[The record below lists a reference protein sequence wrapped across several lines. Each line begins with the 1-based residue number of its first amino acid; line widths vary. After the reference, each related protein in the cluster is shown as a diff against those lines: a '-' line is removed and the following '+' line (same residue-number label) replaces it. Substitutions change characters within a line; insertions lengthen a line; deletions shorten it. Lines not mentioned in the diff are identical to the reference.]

1 MRASI
6 ILVKKANK
14 VGLLQNINDYLDQF
28 SVKCTAKFNKKGV
41 STDYSVD
48 LKKKIITVNSV
59 SEQISDSDIS
69 EMMEIRE
76 STFKAFSKETVKT
89 FVNTIPSCPTIE
101 ESGFYFDEKTWKYLS
116 RNILRKK
123 NTIITGPTGTGKTEM
138 VSKIAEKLS
147 LKLYIY
153 DMGAMQDPIS
163 SMLGTHRIVDG
174 GSKFDYADFV
184 ERVQHPG
191 IIVLDELNRA
201 PQMAMNIL
209 FPCLDS
215 RRELR
220 VDIAGGSD
228 KRVVK
233 VHPDCVFIATA
244 NVGAEYSGTQDID
257 KALFNR
263 FMPLMVNYMPFDAEV
278 NLLKNKFELEE
289 KTVMGLVTFANSMR
303 SQARL
308 GNIENSMSTR
318 EILEIADLI
327 QDGFDIYEA
336 IDYVILNKVFDEDE
350 TQQIK
355 ALLLEI

>member
-1 MRASI
+1 MNASI
-6 ILVKKANK
+6 ILTNKANK
-14 VGLLQNINDYLDQF
+14 VSLLQNINDYLDQF
-28 SVKCTAKFNKKGV
+28 SVKCSIKFDKRAV

-48 LKKKIITVNSV
+48 LEEKVITINAV
-59 SEQISDSDIS
+59 SDQISDNSIS
-69 EMMEIRE
+69 EMMEITE
-76 STFKAFSKETVKT
+76 TTFKSLSKETAKT
-89 FVNTIPSCPTIE
+89 FVNTLPTCPTIE
-101 ESGFYFDEKTWKYLS
+101 ESGFYFDEKNWKYLT

-138 VSKIAEKLS
+138 VSKIAEKLG
-147 LKLYIY
+147 LNVYVY

-184 ERVQHPG
+184 ERVQQPG

-220 VDIAGGSD
+220 VDIAGNSD

-233 VHPDCVFIATA
+233 VHPECVFIATA
-244 NVGAEYSGTQDID
+244 NVGAEYTGTQDID

-263 FMPLMVNYMPFDAEV
+263 FMPLMVNYIPFNAEV
-278 NLLKNKFELEE
+278 SLLKSKFELEE
-289 KTVMGLVTFANSMR
+289 KAIMGLVTFANSMR
-303 SQARL
+303 AQAKL

-318 EILEIADLI
+318 EVLEIADLM
-327 QDGFDIYEA
+327 QDGFEIYEA
-336 IDYVILNKVFDEDE
+336 VDYVVLNKVFDEDE
-350 TQQIK
+350 VNQIK

>member
-1 MRASI
+1 MKPSI
-6 ILVKKANK
+6 ILTSKANK
-14 VGLLQNINDYLDQF
+14 VTLLQNINDYLDQF
-28 SVKCTAKFNKKGV
+28 SVKCSTKFVKRAV
-41 STDYSVD
+41 STDYLVD
-48 LKKKIITVNSV
+48 LKKKVITVNSV
-59 SEQISDSDIS
+59 SENISDSAIT
-69 EMMEIRE
+69 EMMEITE
-76 STFKAFSKETVKT
+76 ATFNSFSQEAVKT
-89 FVNTIPSCPTIE
+89 FVNTLPSCPTIE
-101 ESGFYFDEKTWKYLS
+101 ESGFYFDENNWKYLT

-138 VSKIAEKLS
+138 VSKIAEKLG
-147 LKLYIY
+147 LNVYVY
-153 DMGAMQDPIS
+153 DMGAMQDPIT

-184 ERVQHPG
+184 ERVQQPG

-220 VDIAGGSD
+220 IDIAGGSD

-233 VHPDCVFIATA
+233 VHPECVFIATA
-244 NVGAEYSGTQDID
+244 NVGVEYTGTQDID

-263 FMPLMVNYMPFDAEV
+263 FLPLMINYIPFDAEV
-278 NLLKNKFELEE
+278 NLLKSKFELAE
-289 KTVMGLVTFANSMR
+289 KAIMGLVTFANSMR
-303 SQARL
+303 NQAKL

-318 EILEIADLI
+318 EVLAIADLM
-327 QDGFDIYEA
+327 QDGFELYEA
-336 IDYVILNKVFDEDE
+336 VNYVILNKVFDEDE
-350 TQQIK
+350 VNQIK

>member
-1 MRASI
+1 MNASI
-6 ILVKKANK
+6 ILTNKGNK
-14 VGLLQNINDYLDQF
+14 VTLFQNINEYLDQF
-28 SVKCTAKFNKKGV
+28 SVECSDKFSKRAV

-48 LKKKIITVNSV
+48 LDKKVITVNSV
-59 SEQISDSDIS
+59 SESISDKAID
-69 EMMEIRE
+69 EMMEITE
-76 STFKAFSKETVKT
+76 NTFKSLTKEGVRL
-89 FVNTIPSCPTIE
+89 FVNTLPSCPSIE
-101 ESGFYFDEKTWKYLS
+101 ESGFYFDEKNWKYLT

-138 VSKIAEKLS
+138 VSKIAKKLG
-147 LKLYIY
+147 LNVYIY

-174 GSKFDYADFV
+174 DSKFDYADFV
-184 ERVQHPG
+184 ERVQQPG

-220 VDIAGGSD
+220 VDIAGGTD

-233 VHPDCVFIATA
+233 VHPECVFIATA
-244 NVGAEYSGTQDID
+244 NIGAEYSGTQDID

-263 FMPLMVNYMPFDAEV
+263 FMPLMVNYIPFTAEV
-278 NLLKNKFELEE
+278 NLLKSKFELEE
-289 KTVMGLVTFANSMR
+289 MSIMGLVTFANSMR
-303 SQARL
+303 RQAKL
-308 GNIENSMSTR
+308 GNIENSLSTR
-318 EILEIADLI
+318 ETIEIAGLM
-327 QDGFDIYEA
+327 QDGFEIYEA
-336 IDYVILNKVFDEDE
+336 VDYVVLNKVFDEDE
-350 TQQIK
+350 ATQIK

>member
-1 MRASI
+1 MNAPI
-6 ILVKKANK
+6 ILTNKGNK
-14 VGLLQNINDYLDQF
+14 VTLLQNINDYLDQF
-28 SVKCTAKFNKKGV
+28 SVKCSKKFSKRAI

-48 LKKKIITVNSV
+48 LNKKVITVNSV
-59 SEQISDSDIS
+59 SEKISDNAIC
-69 EMMEIRE
+69 EMMEITE
-76 STFKAFSKETVKT
+76 NTFKSLSKGVEKS
-89 FVNTIPSCPTIE
+89 FVGTLPDCPSIE
-101 ESGFYFDEKTWKYLS
+101 ESGFYFDEKNWTYLT

-138 VSKIAEKLS
+138 VSKIAENLG
-147 LKLYIY
+147 LNVYIY

-163 SMLGTHRIVDG
+163 AMLGTHRIVDG

-184 ERVQHPG
+184 ERVQQPG

-244 NVGAEYSGTQDID
+244 NIGVEYSGTQDID

-263 FMPLMVNYMPFDAEV
+263 FMPLMVNYIPFDAEI

-289 KTVMGLVTFANSMR
+289 KSIMGLVTFANSMR
-303 SQARL
+303 TQAKL
-308 GNIENSMSTR
+308 GNIENALSTR
-318 EILEIADLI
+318 EVIEIADLMH
-327 QDGFDIYEA
+327 DGFELYEA
-336 IDYVILNKVFDEDE
+336 VDYVVLNKVFVEE
-350 TQQIK
+350 EVNQIK

>member
-1 MRASI
+1 MNSSL
-6 ILVKKANK
+6 ILTKKASK
-14 VGLLQNINDYLDQF
+14 VTLLQNINDYLDQF
-28 SVKCTAKFNKKGV
+28 SVKCSIKFDKRAV

-48 LKKKIITVNSV
+48 LKKKVITINTV
-59 SEQISDSDIS
+59 SEQISDSAIS
-69 EMMEIRE
+69 EMMEITE
-76 STFKAFSKETVKT
+76 TTFNSLSKETVKA
-89 FVNTIPSCPTIE
+89 FVNTLPTCPSIE
-101 ESGFYFDEKTWKYLS
+101 ESGFYFDDKNWKYLT

-138 VSKIAEKLS
+138 VSKIAEKLG
-147 LKLYIY
+147 LNVYVY

-184 ERVQHPG
+184 ERVQQPG

-233 VHPDCVFIATA
+233 VHPECVFIATA
-244 NVGAEYSGTQDID
+244 NVGAEYTGTQDID

-263 FMPLMVNYMPFDAEV
+263 FMPLMVNYIPFEAETS
-278 NLLKNKFELEE
+278 LLKSKFELEE
-289 KTVMGLVTFANSMR
+289 KAIMGLVTFANSMR
-303 SQARL
+303 TQAKL

-318 EILEIADLI
+318 EVLEIADLM
-327 QDGFDIYEA
+327 QDGFEIYEA
-336 IDYVILNKVFDEDE
+336 VDYVILNKVFDEDE
-350 TQQIK
+350 SQQIK